1 MHRSVPPHL
10 FLVSGELSLPLF
22 RFSLKPYH
30 PTNRHH
36 TTMPGE
42 LHVIGQLSHAKNF
55 SQDNLFVLWEIV
67 TGAHWEHVEGAE
79 QGQTH
84 ILSSVSGGEHGAVFA
99 HPIDVHFKTQ
109 NIQGW
114 PKLVVHVWRQDAY
127 GRKDFVSYGMAY
139 LPTCSAGFSDQS
151 VEIQTWSPAAPSTF
165 ERIREAL
172 LGGAPQLRDD
182 NIVHK
187 MDNRFR
193 LQTLPSGQIFFRLS
207 LISQHFDR
215 LAVTGV

>member
-1 MHRSVPPHL
+1 
-10 FLVSGELSLPLF
+10 
-22 RFSLKPYH
+22 
-30 PTNRHH
+30 
-36 TTMPGE
+36 MPGE
-42 LHVIGQLSHAKNF
+42 LHIIGQLSHAKNF
-55 SQDNLFVLWEIV
+55 NRPNLFVLWEIV
-67 TGAHWEHVEGAE
+67 TGAHWEHVEGPE

-84 ILSSVSGGEHGAVFA
+84 VIEGEGPGEFGAVFA

-127 GRKDFVSYGMAY
+127 GRKDFVAYGMAY
-139 LPTCSAGFSDQS
+139 VPTCTSGFCDQLIE
-151 VEIQTWSPAAPSTF
+151 VQTWSPAPPSMLDV
-165 ERIREAL
+165 IREAL

-187 MDNRFR
+187 MENRFR
-193 LQTLPSGQIFFRLS
+193 LQTIPSGQVFFRLS

-215 LAVTGV
+215 LSVTGV